1 MCEGLL
7 CYDGQ
12 YYVMAWTVFNYVDS
26 MMYSYKYLQNYHI
39 RLNFFAN
46 LLGLAVLD
54 SVCIISRLCIV

>member
-12 YYVMAWTVFNYVDS
+12 YYVMVYV
-26 MMYSYKYLQNYHI
+26 MMYTYKYLQYYHI